1 MVWWVFPAMVGGLGY
16 QHYSSEKALSSFA
29 DVRSGLTHNNFW
41 TGVALGSIVGLCVG
55 VNFGE
60 SILRIYRWL
69 ELGAS
74 IITAPLGGFL
84 EDSRE
89 GAASERDRREM
100 LRKHDS
106 TQSNTSAS

>member
-1 MVWWVFPAMVGGLGY
+1 MIMSMLY
-16 QHYSSEKALSSFA
+16 QNIYFHASYHLHQALSSFA
-29 DVRSGLTHNNFW
+29 DVRSGLSQNNFW
-41 TGVALGSIVGLCVG
+41 TGVALGSLVGLCVG

-69 ELGAS
+69 ELGVS

-100 LRKHDS
+100 LKREHS
-106 TQSNTSAS
+106 THSNTSAS